1 MFDALQHAA
10 QMALGWD
17 AVLGVALGT
26 IVGLVFGAI
35 PGLTFSMA
43 LALMLPV
50 TFSMNAS
57 AGMAVLIGTYMGG
70 MTGGSVSA
78 ILLGIPGT
86 PSAAATVLDGHPM
99 AKQGRASV
107 ALGTAVIVSAFGGLF
122 SLFVMIGVA
131 EPIAR
136 LAIAFGPAEIF
147 ALVLFGLAT
156 ICGLAEKSMIKGM
169 VAGIIGLMLVVV
181 GMDPI
186 MGSQRLTFGITDLL
200 QGVNLVVAMIG
211 LFAVPQVLS
220 TFIDYRRN
228 GPSTSTALAN
238 RVRPEL
244 PSWRE
249 LAGNLWLMVRCAVI
263 GTGIGA
269 IPGTGGPI
277 AAFLA
282 YDHARRFSR
291 RREAFGTGIL
301 EGVVAPETAN
311 NAVTGGALIPLF
323 TLGIPGDP
331 ATAVMLGG
339 LMIHG
344 LTPGPML
351 FQNNLPEVYA
361 VYISVI
367 LSYLL
372 ILLVQL
378 VGIRFFVKVLQ
389 IPHHYMAVVIM
400 VMCVIGSFA
409 IRNSIFDV
417 YTMGVLGGIGYVLL
431 RVGIPIPPIV
441 LGLVLGGL
449 VESQYRSALTL
460 SDGSFDIFYTS
471 PIADLFFGATVLMIA
486 LQVRSMVRKAL
497 AASGKRAASASASSA
512 D

>member
-1 MFDALQHAA
+1 VFDALHHAA

-17 AVLGVALGT
+17 SVLGVALGT
-26 IVGLVFGAI
+26 VVGLVFGAI

-50 TFSMNAS
+50 TFAMSAS

-86 PSAAATVLDGHPM
+86 PSAAATVLDGYPM
-99 AKQGRASV
+99 AKQGRASL
-107 ALGTAVIVSAFGGLF
+107 AMGTAVIVSAFGGLF
-122 SLFVMIGVA
+122 SLLIMIVVA

-147 ALVLFGLAT
+147 ALVLFGLST
-156 ICGLAEKSMIKGM
+156 ICGLAEKSLIKGM
-169 VAGIIGLMLVVV
+169 IAGTLGLMLVVV

-186 MGSQRLTFGITDLL
+186 MGIPRLTFGITDLL
-200 QGVNLVVAMIG
+200 QGFNLVVAMIG
-211 LFAVPQVLS
+211 LFAVPQVLA
-220 TFIDYRRN
+220 TFVDYRRN
-228 GPSTSTALAN
+228 GASTAIAAAN
-238 RVRPEL
+238 EVHATL
-244 PSWRE
+244 PSWSE
-249 LAGNLWLMVRCAVI
+249 LKGNLWLMVRCALI

-282 YDHARRFSR
+282 YDHGRRFCR
-291 RREAFGTGIL
+291 RGAEFGTGIL

-351 FQNNLPEVYA
+351 FQNNLAEVYA
-361 VYISVI
+361 VYIAVV

-372 ILLVQL
+372 ILLIQL
-378 VGIRFFVKVLQ
+378 VGIRLFVRVLQ
-389 IPHHYMAVVIM
+389 IPPHYMAVGIL
-400 VMCVIGSFA
+400 VMCGIGSYA

-417 YTMGVLGGIGYVLL
+417 YTMGLLGGFGYVLL

-441 LGLVLGGL
+441 LGLVLGDL
-449 VESQYRSALTL
+449 LESKYRSALTL

-471 PIADLFFGATVLMIA
+471 PIADLFFAATILLIGLQLRSTLRRA
-486 LQVRSMVRKAL
+486 LGGRAE
-497 AASGKRAASASASSA
+497 AAEHAGKT
-512 D
+512 